1 MTIFERVLGGNIFFD
16 FWKQLQQYIFSEGRF
31 IQLITLQPIEIY
43 KTETEL
49 EIDGAKVKLFVK
61 SNVENLMQRRIERT
75 INLLTLNLAENQKK
89 SAYDFDI
96 IIKAQMAYEDVSKFF
111 NHHFA
116 AQTYTIEE
124 NKYFLFIEQFQFSN
138 QGTKALVHM
147 PFVLE
152 SKRWFLKRKMSGTA
166 VFKGSINFHQPKYVV
181 KTRNL
186 NYELETESLILK
198 AIDNLYHQQLTGFLA
213 GFLQYNF
220 KEELLHAK
228 TEAQEQINSF
238 QSQTN
243 WINGNIDELDLERIT
258 IENEGIHAVF
268 LAEGKLH
275 LIR

>member
-1 MTIFERVLGGNIFFD
+1 MN
-16 FWKQLQQYIFSEGRF
+16 
-31 IQLITLQPIEIY
+31 
-43 KTETEL
+43 
-49 EIDGAKVKLFVK
+49 
-61 SNVENLMQRRIERT
+61 
-75 INLLTLNLAENQKK
+75 
-89 SAYDFDI
+89 
-96 IIKAQMAYEDVSKFF
+96 
-111 NHHFA
+111 
-116 AQTYTIEE
+116 
-124 NKYFLFIEQFQFSN
+124 
-138 QGTKALVHM
+138 
-147 PFVLE
+147 
-152 SKRWFLKRKMSGTA
+152 GTA
-166 VFKGSINFHQPKYVV
+166 VFRGSINFHQPKYVV

-186 NYELETESLILK
+186 NYDLETESLILK
-198 AIDNLYHQQLTGFLA
+198 AIDNIYHHQLTDFLA

>member
-49 EIDGAKVKLFVK
+49 EIDGAKVKLFIK

-89 SAYDFDI
+89 SAYDFDV

-124 NKYFLFIEQFQFSN
+124 NKYFLYIEQFQFSN
-138 QGTKALVHM
+138 QGTKAVVHM

-186 NYELETESLILK
+186 NYDLETESLILK
-198 AIDNLYHQQLTGFLA
+198 AIDNIYHHQLTDFLA

-220 KEELLHAK
+220 KEELLLAR
-228 TEAQEQINSF
+228 EQAQEQITSF
-238 QSQTN
+238 QSQAS
-243 WINGNIDELDLERIT
+243 WLKGSINDLELENIT
-258 IENEGIHAVF
+258 LHPDGPRAAF
-268 LAEGKLH
+268 LAKGKIS
-275 LIR
+275 LIN